1 MTPQEARDWV
11 REQGIVLESA
21 RGAVPSLAERVAGG
35 PIRGSWWGHPKG
47 HAIFELT
54 RVLREDPDVLVCRL
68 INGKITYVHRRLWPA
83 LARLADTLGAQ
94 RLKVV
99 REVHTPRGTHQ
110 VEEIPFHQWASEEVR
125 RMAAELSLQDA
136 QAMLRQAQPGAFG
149 AQ

>member
-1 MTPQEARDWV
+1 MTLEEAREWV

-21 RGAVPSLAERVAGG
+21 RGAVPSLAARVAGG

-54 RVLREDPDVLVCRL
+54 RALRGDPDVLVCRL
-68 INGKITYVHRRLWPA
+68 IDGKITYVHRRLWPA
-83 LARLADTLGAQ
+83 IARLADVLGPE

-110 VEEIPFHQWASEEVR
+110 VDEIPFHQWVSEEVWQT
-125 RMAAELSLQDA
+125 AAKLSVQDA
-136 QAMLRQAQPGAFG
+136 QAALRQAQPGAFRE
-149 AQ
+149 